1 MLEFKGKKAPFLISE
16 DEPNV
21 TVLFFFCP
29 ENSAE
34 EGEGVRVLWEFHR
47 GRQDKGVGGREG
59 FFGKLIC

>member
-1 MLEFKGKKAPFLISE
+1 MLAFNGKTAPFLISE

-47 GRQDKGVGGREG
+47 GRQDKGDGGR
-59 FFGKLIC
+59 